1 MLNWDL
7 CYPLFLSASPSPS
20 LWNANIIGLWFSA
33 ILGSSMNI
41 MEMILLWWFQVNYLS
56 FNPYNEWI
64 LATASSDTTI
74 GLFDTRKL
82 SVPLHVLSSHTYAL
96 NLLIDFIFWY
106 HERIICEWPALCLP
120 QPPPPPHPPLPP
132 SSSSLAKPIPLP
144 ILITFIL
151 KCVLLLVAIVVETVI
166 DAMFSS
172 CQNSC
177 QLPKIYRLKSSYK

>member
-1 MLNWDL
+1 MLKWDL
-7 CYPLFLSASPSPS
+7 CYRLFLSACPSPS
-20 LWNANIIGLWFSA
+20 LWNANIVGLWFSA

-41 MEMILLWWFQVNYLS
+41 MEMILLCWFQVNYLS

-82 SVPLHVLSSHTYAL
+82 SMPLHVLSSHTYAL
-96 NLLIDFIFWY
+96 HLLIDFIFRY
-106 HERIICEWPALCLP
+106 HEWIICEWPASCLP
-120 QPPPPPHPPLPP
+120 QFTPPPSP
-132 SSSSLAKPIPLP
+132 SSSFSLGKPIPLP

-151 KCVLLLVAIVVETVI
+151 ICVLLLMAIVVETII